1 MEATVIKAEEKV
13 WGGGNEPMGASYG
26 KLMMWFFIV
35 SDALTFSGFLAA
47 YGFSR
52 FKFIET
58 WPLPD
63 EVFTHFPFMH
73 GVSAPMYYVALM
85 TFILIFSSV
94 TMVLAVDAG
103 HRMKQKTVAIYM
115 LLTILGGMI
124 FVGSQAWEWKN
135 FIKGEHGAVETKGG
149 SLLQFVDNKGNR
161 VSLADFAAS
170 LPQERAQLT
179 RSRMPWFQSEDN
191 LPSYSVAEV
200 QAGFAAHPD
209 LLIRTE
215 RIYQGTKEDV
225 SDKRLQQGLQKV
237 KHKEILN
244 RAESEKM
251 LANAHYVVEG
261 ANLKRNEYGSR
272 LFADF
277 FFFITGFHGFHV
289 FSGVIINILIFI
301 NVILGTY
308 EKRRSYEMVEKVGLY
323 WHFVDLVW
331 VFVFTFF
338 YLV

>member
-1 MEATVIKAEEKV
+1 MGATVTTNTVGKTWDGA
-13 WGGGNEPMGASYG
+13 NEPLGASYG

-58 WPLPD
+58 WPLAD

-103 HRMKQKTVAIYM
+103 HQMKKNKVVLYM
-115 LLTILGGMI
+115 FLTIIGGLI
-124 FVGSQAWEWKN
+124 FLGSQAWEWKN
-135 FIKGEHGAVETKGG
+135 FIKGEYGAIETKGG
-149 SLLQFVDNKGNR
+149 SLLQFVDKDGNR
-161 VSLADFAAS
+161 VALAEFAAV
-170 LPQERAQLT
+170 LPEEREQLT
-179 RSRMPWFQSEDN
+179 RSKGKWFMDEPT

-200 QAGFAAHPD
+200 QAGFKAHPE

-215 RIYQGTKEDV
+215 VITK
-225 SDKRLQQGLQKV
+225 DKK
-237 KHKEILN
+237 KTILS
-244 RAESEKM
+244 REESEAR
-251 LANAHYVVEG
+251 LSQAHYVVEG
-261 ANLKRNEYGSR
+261 ANLVRNEYGSK

-289 FSGVIINILIFI
+289 FSGIIINIIIFFNVLI
-301 NVILGTY
+301 GTY
-308 EKRRSYEMVEKVGLY
+308 EKRKSYEMVEKVGLY

-331 VFVFTFF
+331 VFVFTVF

>member
-1 MEATVIKAEEKV
+1 MDSTVSSVSEENV
-13 WGGGNEPMGASYG
+13 WGGGNRPLGASYG

-58 WPLPD
+58 WPIAD
-63 EVFTHFPFMH
+63 EVFTHVPFFH
-73 GVSAPMYYVALM
+73 GNYPMYYVAFM
-85 TFILIFSSV
+85 TFILIMSSV

-103 HRMKQKTVAIYM
+103 HRMIQKKVVLYMFLTVI
-115 LLTILGGMI
+115 GGLI
-124 FVGSQAWEWKN
+124 FVGSQAWEWAT
-135 FIKGEHGAVETKGG
+135 FIRGDYGALETKGG
-149 SLLQFVDNKGNR
+149 RVLQFVKADTGER
-161 VSLADFAAS
+161 AALADFSVALEEERITQLKNEGVWFEDESS
-170 LPQERAQLT
+170 L
-179 RSRMPWFQSEDN
+179 S
-191 LPSYSVAEV
+191 SYSVNEV
-200 QAGFAAHPD
+200 IAGLKAD
-209 LLIRTE
+209 NNILVRTE
-215 RIYQGTKEDV
+215 TINEDGEKTLL
-225 SDKRLQQGLQKV
+225 SRSESLDKVNDAVR
-237 KHKEILN
+237 
-244 RAESEKM
+244 
-251 LANAHYVVEG
+251 VVEG
-261 ANLKRNEYGSR
+261 ANLVRNEYGSR

-289 FSGVIINILIFI
+289 FSGVVINLIIFF

-308 EKRRSYEMVEKVGLY
+308 ERRGHYEMVEKVGLY